1 MRKSIH
7 LLRLA
12 AATLLLAWGGCSEN
26 NDPEIEGGEMRNLR
40 KIR

>member
-1 MRKSIH
+1 MKKSFR

-26 NDPEIEGGEMRNLR
+26 NDPEIAEGGG
-40 KIR
+40 K